1 MALVN
6 HSDVIANFLSIWFG
20 TRFWTRDWF
29 VRVDS
34 YFCVSVLAYM
44 ILYIYILYVNIIYA
58 KIVLAGVEQG
68 AQLVSLVSNKGL
80 LIAKR

>member
-1 MALVN
+1 
-6 HSDVIANFLSIWFG
+6 
-20 TRFWTRDWF
+20 
-29 VRVDS
+29 
-34 YFCVSVLAYM
+34 M

>member
-1 MALVN
+1 MGHV
-6 HSDVIANFLSIWFG
+6 
-20 TRFWTRDWF
+20 FWTRDWF

-58 KIVLAGVEQG
+58 KIVLAGVEKG